1 MAEYESRDPADKSI
15 KANMLEAM
23 VEASLQGH
31 NLGTWEMSG
40 EDTYVAHC
48 EKCSK
53 AVYVNAVSIRSLM
66 AAKCPEQATVPK
78 IISDLRAAAHTADSQ
93 RFEEALHTL
102 LAHFSDFT
110 SRQLAANPRNVD
122 KAWEQLP
129 AEYQRQVT
137 ILRNVLEKNIDDHE

>member
-1 MAEYESRDPADKSI
+1 MADRESQDPADKSI

-78 IISDLRAAAHTADSQ
+78 IISDMRAAAHTADKQ
-93 RFEEALHTL
+93 RFEEGLHML
-102 LAHFSDFT
+102 LAFYSDYT
-110 SRQLAANPRNVD
+110 SRQLATTPRNVE

-137 ILRNVLEKNIDDHE
+137 ILRNLLDKNLDDSE